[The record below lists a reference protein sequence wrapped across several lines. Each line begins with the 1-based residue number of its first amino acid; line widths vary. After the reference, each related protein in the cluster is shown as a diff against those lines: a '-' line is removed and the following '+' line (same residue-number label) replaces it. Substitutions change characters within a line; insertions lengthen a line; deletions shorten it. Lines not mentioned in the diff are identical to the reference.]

1 MYMYVL
7 SFYLSNG
14 YIGQKLREN
23 GFDPKGKGAST
34 MLDDL
39 VSKLLILFIILF

>member
-1 MYMYVL
+1 MYI
-7 SFYLSNG
+7 SFHSSND
-14 YIGQKLREN
+14 YIGQKIREN

-39 VSKLLILFIILF
+39 VSKLLISMWK